1 MATTGSTG
9 GLGPNGT
16 NLVDRTKL
24 TTQGDAYENLNMESF
39 IKLMVTEMQN
49 QDPLNPMDNA
59 QMLEQLSS
67 MQSINST
74 KKLTTTLDAVLL
86 GQNLSNAGSLIGKTI
101 NGLTADGED
110 VTGKVDQATLVGNVP
125 YLNVG
130 DKSIP
135 IGNVRYIMPE
145 GSEVVENPDGG
156 SDS

>member
-1 MATTGSTG
+1 MATTSSTG

-16 NLVDRTKL
+16 NLVDRKKL
-24 TTQGDAYENLNMESF
+24 ATQQDAYDNLNMESF
-39 IKLMVTEMQN
+39 IQLMVTEMQN

-59 QMLEQLSS
+59 QMLQQLSS

-135 IGNVRYIMPE
+135 ISNVKYIMPE
-145 GSEVVENPDGG
+145 GATVVDDAADSSG
-156 SDS
+156 S

>member
-1 MATTGSTG
+1 MATTSSTG

-24 TTQGDAYENLNMESF
+24 TTQQDAYDNMNMESF
-39 IKLMVTEMQN
+39 IQLMVTEMQN

-59 QMLEQLSS
+59 QMLQQLSS

-110 VTGKVDQATLVGNVP
+110 VTGKVEQATLVGNVP

-135 IGNVRYIMPE
+135 ISNVKYIMPE
-145 GSEVVENPDGG
+145 GSTVVDDAADSSG
-156 SDS
+156 S

>member
-1 MATTGSTG
+1 MATSGIGSSASTI
-9 GLGPNGT
+9 
-16 NLVDRTKL
+16 DRSKL
-24 TTQGDAYENLNMESF
+24 PQQVDAYDSLKMEDF
-39 IKLMVTEMQN
+39 LKLMITEMQN

-59 QMLEQLSS
+59 QLLEQVSS

-110 VTGKVDQATLVGNVP
+110 VTGKVEQATLVGNVP

-135 IGNVRYIMPE
+135 IGNVRFIMPE
-145 GSEVVENPDGG
+145 GSEVVDTPPDGG
-156 SDS
+156 GTSEA

>member
-1 MATTGSTG
+1 MATTSSTG
-9 GLGPNGT
+9 GLGANGT

-24 TTQGDAYENLNMESF
+24 ASQSDAYESLDMESF
-39 IKLMVTEMQN
+39 IKLMITEMQN

-59 QMLEQLSS
+59 QMLDQLSS

-74 KKLTTTLDAVLL
+74 KKLTTTLDSVLL
-86 GQNLSNAGSLIGKTI
+86 GQNLANAGSLIGKTI
-101 NGLTADGED
+101 NGLTKDGED

-130 DKSIP
+130 DKSVP
-135 IGNVRYIMPE
+135 ISNVRYIMPE
-145 GSEVVENPDGG
+145 GATVVDNPDA

>member
-1 MATTGSTG
+1 MATTSTG
-9 GLGPNGT
+9 GLGANGT
-16 NLVDRTKL
+16 NLVDKTKL
-24 TTQGDAYENLNMESF
+24 ATHQDAYDNLNMESF
-39 IKLMVTEMQN
+39 IQLMVTEMQN
-49 QDPLNPMDNA
+49 QDPMNPMDNA
-59 QMLEQLSS
+59 QMLQQLSS

-101 NGLTADGED
+101 NGLTADGDE

-130 DKSIP
+130 DKSVP

-145 GSEVVENPDGG
+145 GAVVVDDPEGSSE
-156 SDS
+156 S